1 MLETI
6 NPQVVLLERFQ
17 EDHIRR
23 QKSKGNEGQ
32 LLLLQTS
39 LMHQLSCGQLCPS
52 PAPCRLRN
60 RLGDGKQTNH
70 LGVNLS
76 QCEK

>member
-17 EDHIRR
+17 KDHVRS
-23 QKSKGNEGQ
+23 QKSKGNERQ

-39 LMHQLSCGQLCPS
+39 LIHQLSCDQLRP
-52 PAPCRLRN
+52 
-60 RLGDGKQTNH
+60 H
-70 LGVNLS
+70 LPLAD
-76 QCEK
+76 

>member
-17 EDHIRR
+17 KDHVRS

-39 LMHQLSCGQLCPS
+39 LIHQLSCDQLRP
-52 PAPCRLRN
+52 
-60 RLGDGKQTNH
+60 H
-70 LGVNLS
+70 LPLTD
-76 QCEK
+76 

>member
-17 EDHIRR
+17 KDHVRS
-23 QKSKGNEGQ
+23 QKSKGKEGQ

-39 LMHQLSCGQLCPS
+39 LIHQLSCDQLCPHL
-52 PAPCRLRN
+52 PLTDWEMEN
-60 RLGDGKQTNH
+60 KQIT
-70 LGVNLS
+70 L
-76 QCEK
+76 E